1 MTEAGGWRDV
11 NGQGAEI
18 KIKGGRDGYLPW
30 EPGVYFSICKFWLHY
45 PEFNRSEMSRRRA
58 KVKLISQ
65 PMGRKGEKWA
75 QMMSFARPICLSSS
89 PPSPSSLPSSDGD

>member
-1 MTEAGGWRDV
+1 MSGR
-11 NGQGAEI
+11 AEI
-18 KIKGGRDGYLPW
+18 RIEGRRAYYLPW

-65 PMGRKGEKWA
+65 PMGRKAEKQA
-75 QMMSFARPICLSSS
+75 QMMSFALPVCVSSS
-89 PPSPSSLPSSDGD
+89 PPSPPSSLDLL